1 MIVDRVML
9 MTPCSSTIIEDVYR
23 HCESDPSFA
32 ITYFYFDFNDAE
44 KQQSENLIRSLITQL
59 SFQSP
64 SCPDALAA
72 LYSQN
77 QNGQRQ
83 PTTESLMIT
92 LKSILRGFQHAYVIL
107 DALDECGDREQLLS
121 LIEDIT
127 EWKLGMLHVLTT
139 SRKEQDIDDC
149 IGPIVS
155 AQINLHSALVNV
167 DIQTHLH
174 ERLKNDLKLKKWPT
188 KVHEQI
194 EVTLME
200 KADGM

>member
-1 MIVDRVML
+1 ML
-9 MTPCSSTIIEDVYR
+9 MTPYSSTIIEDVYH
-23 HCESDPSFA
+23 HCESNASFA
-32 ITYFYFDFNDAE
+32 IAYFYFDFNDAE
-44 KQQSENLIRSLITQL
+44 KQQSDNLICSLITQL
-59 SFQSP
+59 SLQSP

-77 QNGQRQ
+77 QDGQRQ
-83 PTTESLMIT
+83 PTTESLMTT

-127 EWKLGMLHVLTT
+127 EWKLGTLHMLTT

-149 IGPIVS
+149 LGPLVS
-155 AQINLHSALVNV
+155 AKINLESALVNV

-174 ERLKNDLKLKKWPT
+174 ERLRNDAKLKKWPT

-194 EVTLME
+194 EVALMK